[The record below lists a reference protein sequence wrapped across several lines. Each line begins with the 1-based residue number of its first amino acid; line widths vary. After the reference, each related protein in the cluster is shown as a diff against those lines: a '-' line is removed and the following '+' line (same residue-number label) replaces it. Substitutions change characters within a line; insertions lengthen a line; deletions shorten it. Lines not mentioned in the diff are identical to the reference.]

1 MSAPDDR
8 WISPSS
14 DALRAR
20 RAELR
25 RRRRR
30 GRRRNAL
37 LAGAVATVAVL
48 AALVTSGTAHR
59 VAVPHARQ
67 ASITPG
73 LPLPRTRT
81 SNLRVVSRHDGS
93 TRELLAGETAAIGR
107 LLARQPFI
115 RWGGSERR
123 EVALT
128 FDDGP
133 GPYTPSLLTQLRR
146 LHTPAT
152 FFEIGFMIRW
162 FHASLV
168 RELQMGDAIGDHTE
182 THPRMALL
190 SPAAQQQQIL
200 AQTEWLHKYGAPFPR
215 LWRPPYGSYDAATLQ
230 ILRRLHMLMVL
241 WTVDTDDYLR
251 PGVRV
256 IVDRALAGARPGA
269 IILMHDAGG
278 TRTQTIAAL
287 PLIVHALRKRGYRFV
302 TIPQLILD
310 DPPLRPQT
318 LPTTLHG
325 D

>member
-8 WISPSS
+8 WVSPSS

-20 RAELR
+20 RVELR

-30 GRRRNAL
+30 ARRRNAL
-37 LAGAVATVAVL
+37 LAAGIVALVVL
-48 AALVTSGTAHR
+48 ALLLTGGIGRPASLSHAHQGTIATGGPR
-59 VAVPHARQ
+59 ER
-67 ASITPG
+67 ASN
-73 LPLPRTRT
+73 PRP
-81 SNLRVVSRHDGS
+81 VSRHAGS
-93 TRELLAGETAAIGR
+93 PRELLAREQAAIGR
-107 LLARQPFI
+107 LLSRQPFI
-115 RWGGSERR
+115 RWGGNERR
-123 EVALT
+123 DVALT

-133 GPYTPSLLTQLRR
+133 GPYTPSLLGQLRR
-146 LHTPAT
+146 LHAPAT

-168 RELQMGDAIGDHTE
+168 RELQMGDVIGDHTE

-200 AQTEWLHKYGAPFPR
+200 EQTQWLHKYGAPFPR
-215 LWRPPYGSYDAATLQ
+215 LWRPPYGSYDEATLQ
-230 ILRRLHMLMVL
+230 ILRRRHMLMVL

-256 IVDRALAGARPGA
+256 IVDRALAGVQPGA

-278 TRTQTIAAL
+278 NRTQTIAAL
-287 PLIVHALRKRGYRFV
+287 PLIVHALRKRGYRLV

-310 DPPLRPQT
+310 DPPRRAQP
-318 LPTTLHG
+318 LPTILHG